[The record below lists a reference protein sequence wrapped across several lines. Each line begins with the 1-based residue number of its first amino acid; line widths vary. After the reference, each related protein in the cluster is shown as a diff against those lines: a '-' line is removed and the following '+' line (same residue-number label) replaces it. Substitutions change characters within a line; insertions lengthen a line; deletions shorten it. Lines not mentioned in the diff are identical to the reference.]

1 VSDLWKDHKPE
12 LTEEEDRLLWQRVR
26 AIPAPP
32 PEPWWKRL
40 FAMPAVRYGAPA
52 FAVILAAVVYVVE
65 RAPEPTLRAPKAVS
79 SRVETTAPSEPIVVH
94 RVMPPRVV
102 TFKEVRLRSAAGSPT
117 DEAAPKGNP
126 AASAK
131 VEEAPK
137 ELDAVA
143 KDERQQAERRD
154 ASNFAQPASPPSL
167 QKAKA
172 AEPAPAPA
180 PAPAQDRVARKQET
194 TAQSAPAPTQ
204 APTWGA
210 KKSQYL
216 GVDQPPATGLS
227 GLLAGDALPSRGT
240 LASHPVVVETAG
252 PGALKGSVP
261 LPDEPGSRAVI
272 ALSPDAAPVAHV
284 ESATLGMLRDVKRD
298 GQYERYEDAP
308 ARLQAVALA
317 AAFEKAL
324 ASPKTTPR
332 AKVEKLLVRARAVAA
347 RDDATPG
354 AARLVTMI
362 EGALRVWP

>member
-32 PEPWWKRL
+32 PDPWWKRL

-65 RAPEPTLRAPKAVS
+65 RAPEPTLRASKPAP
-79 SRVETTAPSEPIVVH
+79 SRVETPAPSEPTVLH
-94 RVMPPRVV
+94 RVLPPPVV
-102 TFKEVRLRSAAGSPT
+102 TEGEVRPRSAAGT
-117 DEAAPKGNP
+117 DAAVRGGNP
-126 AASAK
+126 AASAPM
-131 VEEAPK
+131 EEAPK
-137 ELDAVA
+137 EREAVA

-180 PAPAQDRVARKQET
+180 PATAPAQDRVARKQET

-252 PGALKGSVP
+252 PGALQGSVP